1 MVHTVTLSKDKCPA
15 EYDNWSY
22 KCNVNNGAYV
32 KKGDSIVT
40 ISFYKDDGVFTHLA
54 HEKPL
59 IDRFDLLS
67 EYEGYVYCRH
77 GTSTINES
85 SWSSKPYNRDFLTI
99 YSSLEELCSSKFET
113 SYEIT
118 TDDFSSEKTILWKK
132 VAGLD
137 YNEGYIAKSGYA
149 LIGGSISLQ
158 FAVQGGKPILSIIIK
173 KDTLTVRKRDTISF
187 RFEDNSIRS
196 FTVLETPGKM
206 VAPYTDHCFINF
218 RLIKEDINSFAEK
231 GWDLLRVEHAN
242 GDAPHTFSN
251 TNYRWDYQY
260 PFSAF
265 LFKDYVSR
273 YIQAL
278 GEVGV
283 VLDDYSIPSERRSA
297 ESEPSKGEMCY
308 VYLMKDIS
316 NGYYKIGISN
326 RPEYRERTLQS
337 EKPTIELLTAKPFPS
352 RIIAEAIEQALH
364 KAFGEKR
371 LRGEWVE
378 LTPSD
383 VDDIVQTLK

>member
-99 YSSLEELCSSKFET
+99 YSSLEELYSSMFET

-118 TDDFSSEKTILWKK
+118 TDDFSSEKTIRWKK
-132 VAGLD
+132 VAGLG

-158 FAVQGGKPILSIIIK
+158 LVVLGGMPILRIIIK

-187 RFEDNSIRS
+187 RFDDNSIRS

-206 VAPYTDHCFINF
+206 VAPYTDHCFISF
-218 RLIKEDINSFAEK
+218 RLTKEDINSFANK
-231 GWDLLRVEHAN
+231 GWGLLRVEHDN

-251 TNYRWDYQY
+251 SYRCNYQP
-260 PFSAF
+260 PFSLF
-265 LFKDYVSR
+265 LFKKYASTF
-273 YIQAL
+273 IQAL
-278 GEVGV
+278 EELGIDLKESSVPTVNNV
-283 VLDDYSIPSERRSA
+283 VESSASKDDI
-297 ESEPSKGEMCY
+297 CY
-308 VYLMKDIS
+308 VYLMTDTT
-316 NGYYKIGISN
+316 NGFYKIGISN
-326 RPEYRERTLQS
+326 NPKYREGTLQA

-352 RIIAEAIEQALH
+352 RVIAEAIEQALH

-371 LRGEWVE
+371 LRGEWFE